1 MPTGTFEERAMKISR
16 VYCCCAISDIEVWA
30 VASKFI
36 PKYIEADSY
45 YVVVPDS
52 DAPAFRWVTD
62 SRFSVVPE
70 SIYTTRFE
78 AALASAIEKH
88 GSARFGWYIQQFI
101 KIAAMASGNPDDY
114 VLIWDADTIPVRK
127 ISFFSQDGKILFYTG
142 SEHHKPYFKCIERL
156 TGLAK
161 AIPES
166 FIAQCLLGKA
176 GWAAEFLDLVQDRF
190 GKDPFQAIIDATDL
204 SEKSGFSEYETLGT
218 FFFSKYKDQIAP
230 SERKWERNG
239 YSLLGSCQNLEALYS
254 RFLLRNADFVAFEK
268 WDLKNKQDRLR
279 RRTALRP
286 IRTRLADWVRRLLPK
301 KENAGLR
308 TDVDKFIGFYFT
320 EQFSKTVVQV
330 GANGGIQNVFLS
342 RNDPF
347 SDENTTWT
355 CVETLKS
362 IDPGLDMKNALLC
375 VDAQGDERAVLAG
388 MDWRRAPKY
397 ILIKSEAKAA
407 DVLQAFMEEKR
418 FLYLGGSRER
428 LFVRTY
434 SVDQ

>member
-1 MPTGTFEERAMKISR
+1 MKISR
-16 VYCCCAISDIEVWA
+16 VYCCCAIRDIEVWA

-45 YVVVPDS
+45 CVIVPDS

-62 SRFSVVPE
+62 SRFSVIPE
-70 SIYTTRFE
+70 SEYTGRFE

-142 SEHHKPYFKCIERL
+142 SEHHKPYFESIERL
-156 TGLAK
+156 TGLSK
-161 AIPES
+161 AIPQS

-176 GWAAEFLDLVQDRF
+176 GWTAEFLDLVQERS

-218 FFFSKYKDQIAP
+218 FFFSKYKDLFAP
-230 SERKWERNG
+230 SGRKWERNG
-239 YSLLGSCQNLEALYS
+239 YSLLGSPLKLEGPHS

-268 WDLKNKQDRLR
+268 WDLKNKQDRQRR
-279 RRTALRP
+279 RRTQRP
-286 IRTRLADWVRRLLPK
+286 IRTRIADLASRAFSK
-301 KENAGLR
+301 KEKPNLR
-308 TDVDKFIGFYFT
+308 NDIDKFIGLYFT
-320 EQFSKTVVQV
+320 EKFHKTIIHIGADEGTQNVLLSKT
-330 GANGGIQNVFLS
+330 
-342 RNDPF
+342 DPF
-347 SDENTTWT
+347 SDENTTWMR
-355 CVETLKS
+355 VETLKS
-362 IDPGLDMKNALLC
+362 AAFDCDMRNALLC
-375 VDAQGDERAVLAG
+375 VDAPGDACAVLAE

-397 ILIKSEAKAA
+397 ILVKSEAKTREG
-407 DVLQAFMEEKR
+407 LEAFLEEKR
-418 FLYLGGSRER
+418 FQHLGGSRER

-434 SVDQ
+434 SVEA